1 MTSIDLDKAYVVL
14 WSARTRSFHFET
26 YAEMVEKN
34 VRAYN
39 NQTGLDYICLGVF
52 ESEEIANEMANAFER
67 NKEKSIT

>member
-1 MTSIDLDKAYVVL
+1 MTNIDLDKAYVIL

-26 YAEMVEKN
+26 YTEMVEKN

-52 ESEEIANEMANAFER
+52 ESVEIANEMANTLEDQR
-67 NKEKSIT
+67 KTKT